1 MTEPIVY
8 LKVATDLIKVSVAA
22 LKDTPEAT
30 EENALLM
37 TIGKD
42 DVLIIEC
49 NLLDLIKTP
58 ITQYVIVRRENERE

>member
-1 MTEPIVY
+1 MAEPTIY
-8 LKVATDLIKVSVAA
+8 LKVVTDHIKVSVAA

-30 EENALLM
+30 EEDALLM

-58 ITQYVIVRRENERE
+58 ITQYVIVRKEGI

>member
-1 MTEPIVY
+1 MAEPIIY
-8 LKVATDLIKVSVAA
+8 LKVVTDHIKVSVAA
-22 LKDTPEAT
+22 LKDTPEAM

-49 NLLDLIKTP
+49 KLLDLLKIS
-58 ITQYVIVRRENERE
+58 ITQYVIVRKEEK